1 MTKKASAGDE
11 ARPASRAAAAA
22 YGADLTAPLG
32 RWSEVAARFGLDET
46 AAEAGA
52 LLVRTELDDAARAD
66 MLGELADKIAPRRRD
81 LIAALAPRVD
91 GPRAAAALAA
101 LEARGLVVTFKQYAG
116 PWALAELALD
126 PRVRQHCVQAAAAP
140 PALDPPAP
148 PTERRLRF
156 IPRITKRIQ
165 EIARRTATDPTR
177 YLVVVRG
184 RPGSGRDTTL
194 AALLAPLG
202 VAPLARTVA
211 ELRQAADPLEPELS
225 GRAAVWDARRWDPTP
240 DDHDLARRWL
250 RRSRTVCVALLD
262 GQQDAPDVE
271 GRLTLSLDLD
281 PVSSAETRG
290 IWEIALRGSGA
301 RRRLGSPAAA
311 LLGDRNRA
319 GAGLASRAAQLLARS
334 KAHEPLALTH
344 EVEEMLATLVQPST
358 LRGVLVEH
366 PRVSLAQV
374 VAAPMVLGPLERLM
388 LLCETHARVEAP
400 GGRMGVKALLSGPS
414 GTGKTMAARAIAHRL
429 RRPLHRIDLASV
441 MSRWVGET
449 EKALRDALA
458 TAEITGAVLLF
469 DEGDSLFGRRGNVE
483 KGTDRYAN
491 MEVSYLLQAIETY
504 AGIAIVTTNQ
514 KQEIDQAFD
523 RRFDISIEF
532 TPPGRHERAVIW
544 KQELGAAADGLQPE
558 QLSQLAR
565 HADLSGGSI
574 ASAARMA
581 RVLAAQRGSI
591 MVSNE
596 DLRVALQ
603 GEFMKAG
610 MPVQAAQWANTN
622 FETKSAGRAPAPAP
636 GRGAGQPL
644 P

>member
-1 MTKKASAGDE
+1 MTAD
-11 ARPASRAAAAA
+11 A
-22 YGADLTAPLG
+22 YSADLTRPLE
-32 RWSEVAARFGLDET
+32 RWRAVAARFALDET
-46 AAEAGA
+46 AAMAGA
-52 LLVRTELDDAARAD
+52 LLVQTELDDAARNEL
-66 MLGELADKIAPRRRD
+66 LGELADKIAPRRRD

-91 GPRAAAALAA
+91 GARAAAALAA
-101 LEARGLVVTFKQYAG
+101 LEARGLVVTFRQYAG

-126 PRVRQHCVQAAAAP
+126 PRVRQHCVQSDSGPLDAP
-140 PALDPPAP
+140 TP
-148 PTERRLRF
+148 PTEARF

-165 EIARRTATDPTR
+165 EIARRVATDPAR
-177 YLVVVRG
+177 YLVTIRG
-184 RPGSGRDTTL
+184 RAGSGRDTAL
-194 AALLAPLG
+194 AAVLAPLG
-202 VAPLARTVA
+202 LAPLTRSVA
-211 ELRQAADPLEPELS
+211 ELRQAPDPLEPELS
-225 GRAAVWDARRWDPTP
+225 GSAAIWDVRRWDPTP

-250 RRSRTVCVALLD
+250 RRSRTVCAALLD
-262 GQQDAPDVE
+262 RQQDAPDVE
-271 GRLTLSLDLD
+271 SRLILSLDVD
-281 PVSSAETRG
+281 PVSSAETRA

-301 RRRLGSPAAA
+301 RRRLSPPAAA
-311 LLGDRNRA
+311 LLGERNRA

-334 KAHEPLALTH
+334 KADDPRALTH
-344 EVEEMLATLVQPST
+344 EIEEMLATLVQPST

-374 VAAPMVLGPLERLM
+374 VAAPALLGPLERLM
-388 LLCETHARVEAP
+388 LLCENHARVEAP
-400 GGRMGVKALLSGPS
+400 GGRVGVKALLSGPS

-458 TAEITGAVLLF
+458 TAEVTGAVLLF
-469 DEGDSLFGRRGNVE
+469 DEGDSLFGRRADVE

-514 KQEIDQAFD
+514 KREIDQAFD

-532 TPPGRHERAVIW
+532 PPPGRHERAVIW
-544 KQELGAAADGLQPE
+544 KQELAAAGHALPPE
-558 QLSQLAR
+558 QLTQLAR
-565 HADLSGGSI
+565 HAELSGGSI

-581 RVLAAQRGSI
+581 RVLAAQRGSDT
-591 MVSNE
+591 VGSE

-603 GEFMKAG
+603 GEFMKTG
-610 MPVQAAQWANTN
+610 MPVQAAQWASTDLDV
-622 FETKSAGRAPAPAP
+622 TSAGRVRVPAPV
-636 GRGAGQPL
+636 RRAGQPL